1 MTESIK
7 DKTANKVSIEPGKET
22 SADNNPKKV
31 ITLTRTRKSTSLLKV
46 KDTSGKAKTIK
57 VQVR

>member
-7 DKTANKVSIEPGKET
+7 DKTANKISTELGKET

-31 ITLTRTRKSTSLLKV
+31 ITLLELV
-46 KDTSGKAKTIK
+46 KARVYSK
-57 VQVR
+57 